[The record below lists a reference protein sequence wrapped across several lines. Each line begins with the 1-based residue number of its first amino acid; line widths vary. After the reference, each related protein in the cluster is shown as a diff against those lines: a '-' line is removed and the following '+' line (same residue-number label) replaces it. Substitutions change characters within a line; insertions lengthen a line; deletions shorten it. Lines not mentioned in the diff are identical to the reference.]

1 MKKTKWLLKTHLYF
15 EKYKIG
21 VYDDDASIDVSA
33 AEGNLIMEMQIENRY
48 IEEHPREI
56 VVIDEDGFEVF
67 PQAHLPELQEQLLD
81 CFPDYTL
88 RLKISPGR
96 NRVVYTADIYSIF
109 DIPWYSFARFLAE
122 EPVREIEKAH
132 GVTRDPN
139 ETIINCRH
147 CGKIIIRRNS
157 RQEYCDSPECQKARN
172 ANNQREFRRRK
183 AIEKAQGKAGNG

>member
-1 MKKTKWLLKTHLYF
+1 MKKSKWLLKTHLYF

-33 AEGNLIMEMQIENRY
+33 AEGDLIKEMQIENRY